1 MLYLRYKY
9 IDFMYKDILNELG
22 LTKTQAEIMAFLL
35 ENGLSKASLI
45 AQKTSVPRG
54 VAYKGLDELLAL
66 GLVEKK
72 ETGTVARFQA
82 EHPIKLEKI
91 IENKEKEAGQARQ
104 KLTGLLPELV
114 SMYNLANHKPGVFFY
129 EGEEG
134 IEQVLNDSLESK
146 TEIYTY
152 ADLDVISGSV
162 KEINARYAKERDKRG
177 IKKKIIVPDTEANH
191 KFFLNFDKTITE
203 IRYLGKDFYQFQTGM
218 QIYDGK
224 ISYQVIEANRKLAII
239 IQDPNVYQMHKLLFE
254 FIWSQLKEVY

>member
-1 MLYLRYKY
+1 
-9 IDFMYKDILNELG
+9 MYKDILNELG

-134 IEQVLNDSLESK
+134 IEQVFNDSLESK

-152 ADLDVISGSV
+152 ADLEAFSKDI
-162 KEINARYAKERDKRG
+162 KEIQTRAAKERDKRG
-177 IKKKIIVPDTEANH
+177 IKKKIIVPDTEATH
-191 KFFLNFDKTITE
+191 KIVANYEKTNTE
-203 IRYLGKDFYQFQTGM
+203 VRFLGKDFYQFKTGM

-224 ISYQVIEANRKLAII
+224 ISYQVIEQNRKLGVI
-239 IQDPNVYQMHKLLFE
+239 IQDPNIYQMHKLLFE
-254 FIWSQLKEVY
+254 FIWAQLRGVY